1 MNRILYFKNTMMDS
15 VPITNALSYTFFEDT
30 TEDQASVTTL
40 VENEALRWII
50 AHPFI
55 NTDFAREFFPTAS
68 RPDFHLNLVEPF
80 TQPHLKPGDIDLL
93 LINPTDPS
101 KTIAFE
107 CKRVKIIST
116 AEGPPKVNGA
126 KQLAASVHQVNAY
139 RKLGFHQIYLLIILL
154 DDGRRHSAPNIMFHY
169 ATGRQVDEIFS
180 IPWLADLHED
190 IGVIYLRI
198 NQMTGK
204 HINHSHSIGYC
215 IDKPAARRD
224 QPFEL
229 TAQVQHILK
238 RSNI

>member
-1 MNRILYFKNTMMDS
+1 MNRILNFKTTMMDS
-15 VPITNALSYTFFEDT
+15 VPITDALSYNFFEDSA
-30 TEDQASVTTL
+30 EDQASVTTL
-40 VENEALRWII
+40 SENDALRWLL

-55 NTDFAREFFPTAS
+55 TNDFAKEFFPKAS
-68 RPDFHLNLVEPF
+68 KPESRLNLVEPF
-80 TQPHLKPGDIDLL
+80 TQSHLKPGDIDLL
-93 LINPTDPS
+93 LADPADPS

-107 CKRVKIIST
+107 CKKVKIIST
-116 AEGPPKVNGA
+116 AEGQFKINGA
-126 KQLAASVHQVNAY
+126 KQLVPGVHQVNAY
-139 RKLGFHQIYLLIILL
+139 RKFGFHQIYFLVILL
-154 DDGRRHSAPNIMFHY
+154 DDGRHHSAPNTMFHY

-224 QPFEL
+224 QPFDL

-238 RSNI
+238 RP